1 MRRPRPPSSLPCRL
15 GGALTA
21 LVTPFAAGGT
31 RLDERA
37 LGDLVAWQVAQ
48 GSEGLVVAGLTGEGP
63 TLTEPERARVLR
75 IALEAAAGRVP
86 VIAATG
92 SNCTRTSVARTRDAA
107 AAGAAATLA
116 VTPYYNRPTQDGL
129 YWHYAAIVTAVDLP
143 LLVQTVPARTGID
156 LAPATLARL
165 AALPRVRGILD
176 STGDLAR
183 LATIERTAPDLLLL
197 SGDDATAAA
206 FTMLGGQG
214 CVSVLANLVPGACA
228 ALQRA
233 ARDGDHARA
242 RLIQA
247 GLMPLVAT
255 LSAESDPG
263 PVKLALALLR
273 PDVAPDLRLPLV
285 RPRRETEA
293 ALAAALTAAAALDP
307 APAGAAA

>member
-37 LGDLVAWQVAQ
+37 LGDLVARQVAQ
-48 GSEGLVVAGLTGEGP
+48 GSEGVVVAGLTGEGP
-63 TLTEPERARVLR
+63 TLTEPERVRVLR

-107 AAGAAATLA
+107 ATLA

-129 YWHYAAIVTAVDLP
+129 YWHYAAIVTAVGLP

-183 LATIERTAPDLLLL
+183 LATIGRAAPDLLLL
-197 SGDDATAAA
+197 SSDDATAAA

-214 CVSVLANLVPGACA
+214 FHFPGIWPRQPRACA
-228 ALQRA
+228 SCTKA
-233 ARDGDHARA
+233 ARAFASGARSCA
-242 RLIQA
+242 RHHSRKASGSIRTRRTST
-247 GLMPLVAT
+247 PLRATSRSTCVADI
-255 LSAESDPG
+255 SQ
-263 PVKLALALLR
+263 
-273 PDVAPDLRLPLV
+273 VA
-285 RPRRETEA
+285 
-293 ALAAALTAAAALDP
+293 
-307 APAGAAA
+307 